1 MLLSG
6 GFFGHATHNETH
18 SGTAIKD
25 KGAKGASTGTDGKGS
40 DAKKPTTAAKSIE
53 KRYEQ

>member
-18 SGTAIKD
+18 SSTAIKD
-25 KGAKGASTGTDGKGS
+25 KGAMGASTGTYGKGS